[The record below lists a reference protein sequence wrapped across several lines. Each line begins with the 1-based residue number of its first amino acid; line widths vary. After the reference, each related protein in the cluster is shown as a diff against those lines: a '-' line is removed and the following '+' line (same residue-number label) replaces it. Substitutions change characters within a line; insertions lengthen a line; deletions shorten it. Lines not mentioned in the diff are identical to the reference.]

1 MSGSNGKKVVKRKI
15 SYQKV
20 FSFISAGFILACIL
34 FYGGRF
40 LKLYLE
46 NKKDTV
52 SNKDTLVQNLK
63 NNYEFNNINNEYYL
77 KKDEDKNYVLY
88 SNILWRIVK
97 INNNGSIKLISDDV
111 ISYLSYGNTNYDKSD
126 INAWLNDSDSD
137 YTGIL
142 ENNLNNPNN
151 YLVHDNI
158 CQDSITD
165 TKHITC
171 SNIDDSKLIGS
182 LSVFDYVNAGGKDS
196 YLNINKYFYLSST
209 NNKDKEVWYI
219 NDNGSV
225 SNSNGEKIYGIR
237 PTISLK
243 SNAGSISGNGSI
255 DSPYVIDENGLFGSY
270 VKLGDDL
277 WRIYDVKDSTVKL
290 MLNDYIKDTDG
301 ENLMHKYSS
310 KGYYHNDTVNGSLAY
325 YLNHTYLNNLSYK
338 DSINSNNWANG
349 FYGESNNYDYKEV
362 LKTTVDTKI
371 TVPSIGNIILNGE
384 LSDYF
389 LSTGVSKS
397 STLVYTVKDNGTLYG
412 KSSTSTSKVVPVISI
427 NKEILT
433 KGNGTIN
440 TPYETE

>member
-77 KKDEDKNYVLY
+77 KKVEDKNYVLY
-88 SNILWRIVK
+88 SNILWIIVK

-111 ISYLSYGNTNYDKSD
+111 VSYLSYGDTNYDKSD

-158 CQDSITD
+158 CQDSIAD

-209 NNKDKEVWYI
+209 NNKDKEV
-219 NDNGSV
+219 
-225 SNSNGEKIYGIR
+225 
-237 PTISLK
+237 
-243 SNAGSISGNGSI
+243 
-255 DSPYVIDENGLFGSY
+255 
-270 VKLGDDL
+270 
-277 WRIYDVKDSTVKL
+277 
-290 MLNDYIKDTDG
+290 
-301 ENLMHKYSS
+301 
-310 KGYYHNDTVNGSLAY
+310 
-325 YLNHTYLNNLSYK
+325 
-338 DSINSNNWANG
+338 
-349 FYGESNNYDYKEV
+349 
-362 LKTTVDTKI
+362 
-371 TVPSIGNIILNGE
+371 
-384 LSDYF
+384 
-389 LSTGVSKS
+389 
-397 STLVYTVKDNGTLYG
+397 
-412 KSSTSTSKVVPVISI
+412 
-427 NKEILT
+427 
-433 KGNGTIN
+433 
-440 TPYETE
+440 